1 MRTGFELKIVAE
13 TVTEAKAIALKEIS
27 RFLEIP
33 EESVEDNVAIE
44 LKVSYPKAE
53 TISEIENSVEAKV
66 FQVTAYGTVKQSAAR
81 PFGF

>member
-33 EESVEDNVAIE
+33 EESVEDSVAIE

-53 TISEIENSVEAKV
+53 TISEIETLVEARI
-66 FQVTAYGTVKQSAAR
+66 FQITAYGSVKQSVTGA
-81 PFGF
+81 FGF

>member
-13 TVTEAKAIALKEIS
+13 TVTEAKAIALREIS

-33 EESVEDNVAIE
+33 EESVEDSVAIE

-53 TISEIENSVEAKV
+53 TISEIETLVEARI
-66 FQVTAYGTVKQSAAR
+66 FQITAYGSVKQSVTGA
-81 PFGF
+81 FGF